1 MGHERK
7 RGAIM
12 ELCSLII
19 NGDDEPFAL
28 ITAPLPANI
37 KYCLTLDADT
47 VLPKGE
53 LKRLVGAMEHPLNAP
68 EQDGAGIVRA
78 GYGVIVP
85 RMRQTL
91 SGAAR
96 SRFAALISR
105 SAGVDIYSSLAG
117 EYYQD
122 VYGTGL
128 FGGKGIF
135 SISCFYSALFGKFPD
150 NAILSHD
157 LIEGCYLRAGFA
169 HDITL
174 LMRNRRHF
182 CRGGGGSTAGYAG
195 IGSFCPLPCAKR
207 GMLPAR
213 LTVTR

>member
-1 MGHERK
+1 M
-7 RGAIM
+7 
-12 ELCSLII
+12 
-19 NGDDEPFAL
+19 
-28 ITAPLPANI
+28 
-37 KYCLTLDADT
+37 
-47 VLPKGE
+47 
-53 LKRLVGAMEHPLNAP
+53 
-68 EQDGAGIVRA
+68 RA

-135 SISCFYSALFGKFPD
+135 NISCFYSALFGKLPD

-174 LMRNRRHF
+174 FDEEPGGIFAVVEAAAPLDTRGLAAFALCHAQNAGCFRR
-182 CRGGGGSTAGYAG
+182 G
-195 IGSFCPLPCAKR
+195 L
-207 GMLPAR
+207 L
-213 LTVTR
+213 

>member
-68 EQDGAGIVRA
+68 ANAQRRGKEQIRRINIPLGRGGHIFFACWRI
-78 GYGVIVP
+78 
-85 RMRQTL
+85 L
-91 SGAAR
+91 SGC
-96 SRFAALISR
+96 
-105 SAGVDIYSSLAG
+105 V
-117 EYYQD
+117 
-122 VYGTGL
+122 
-128 FGGKGIF
+128 
-135 SISCFYSALFGKFPD
+135 
-150 NAILSHD
+150 
-157 LIEGCYLRAGFA
+157 
-169 HDITL
+169 
-174 LMRNRRHF
+174 RNRPFRREGDIQYKLLLF
-182 CRGGGGSTAGYAG
+182 RAV
-195 IGSFCPLPCAKR
+195 R
-207 GMLPAR
+207 
-213 LTVTR
+213 